1 MPEEVRTFLDACQF
15 QKTENTRA
23 QNNSSYQKF
32 RGCSPFVLFMNFNKV
47 EGEIRVDL
55 ESTYAR
61 YMLGCWKSCG
71 LPDEIV
77 KPEKKLLETDA
88 RCIWNSLLRLRS
100 EILRFFDGN
109 LYVILDSLDNMYN
122 LIANLPV
129 VDSKELYRQFTRG
142 IAKIFDKNEPRIR
155 TFIFGVS
162 PYLITEFQKYAISC
176 HFIGS
181 EENSVGRFFSYSDA
195 SIDRVIKEWKLN
207 ISVDECKLSSKFE
220 FNSNVFINPYLCIS
234 YLRSLERKG
243 SLFSVNLSPRSLWM
257 KCIFE
262 ENDLTI
268 LYEVLSGESKKE
280 FAMAVS
286 MHTMCTLSKDS
297 KDRKLYYPLFVFGG
311 FLPCKEE
318 TEDDDIYTLFAS
330 NESSRILLRF
340 HFELLFLKKFKL
352 PVKQSQDLLKDFL
365 DRNFTEF
372 CVILS
377 DAMSSR
383 SSLMSANEITYHNF
397 VGGFFFHLKGK
408 GFELDNDKDIGPIRP
423 DSVYASD
430 RHVYLFEFKT
440 VKLDKRKRKRSGESL
455 KSMVV
460 NKCKAFVKETSSDQ
474 IQKYT
479 PSVSTK
485 YKQNV
490 DIHLMLFYIN
500 HVIHVNCAYSF
511 EKCEYSDLE
520 IFSSKSFY
528 TNNDLELIKN
538 VMKSEIGIQ

>member
-1 MPEEVRTFLDACQF
+1 MD
-15 QKTENTRA
+15 
-23 QNNSSYQKF
+23 
-32 RGCSPFVLFMNFNKV
+32 FNKV
-47 EGEIRVDL
+47 EGRKRVEL
-55 ESTYAR
+55 ELNYSR
-61 YMLGCWKSCG
+61 YMLRCWNSCG
-71 LPDEIV
+71 LPDAIV
-77 KPEKKLLETDA
+77 NREGKLLETDA
-88 RCIWNSLLRLRS
+88 SCVWNSLLLLRDVL
-100 EILRFFDGN
+100 LRFFDGN

-129 VDSKELYRQFTRG
+129 VDSKELYDQFTRG
-142 IAKIFDKNEPRIR
+142 IAKIIDKNEPRIR

-162 PYLITEFQKYAISC
+162 PYLITEFRNYAISC

-234 YLRSLERKG
+234 YLRSLEKKG
-243 SLFSVNLSPRSLWM
+243 ALFSVNLSPRSLWM

-268 LYEVLSGESKKE
+268 LYEVLSCESKKE

-286 MHTMCTLSKDS
+286 MSTMCTLSQDS

-311 FLPCKEE
+311 FLSCRKE
-318 TEDDDIYTLFAS
+318 TKNTYTLFAS

-352 PVKQSQDLLKDFL
+352 PIKQSQDLLTDFL

-377 DAMSSR
+377 DAMSNR
-383 SSLMSANEITYHNF
+383 SSLMSANEITYHNY
-397 VGGFFFHLKGK
+397 VAGMFFHLKGK
-408 GFELDNDKDIGPIRP
+408 GFKVDNDLDIGSIRP

-430 RHVYLFEFKT
+430 RHVYLLEFKT
-440 VKLDKRKRKRSGESL
+440 VKLDKKQKRKRSGASL
-455 KSMVV
+455 KSMIV
-460 NKCKAFVKETSSDQ
+460 NKCKAIVKETCSEQ
-474 IQKYT
+474 IQMYAPT
-479 PSVSTK
+479 VSTK

-490 DIHLMLFYIN
+490 DIHLMVFYIN
-500 HVIHVNCAYSF
+500 HVIHLNCAYSF
-511 EKCEYSDLE
+511 EKREYSDLE
-520 IFSSKSFY
+520 IFSSIGFY
-528 TNNDLELIKN
+528 TNNDLESIKN
-538 VMKSEIGIQ
+538 VMNSEIGIQ